1 MIDVQPIYKEL
12 FESEKYQ
19 NAFVYIESSQVP
31 LTEIPWGTLKQNI
44 IDPTNGKPYK
54 GIVLEGC
61 FADLSPKVNN
71 NKRIYDIPEYLK
83 LLQILKQQIHSKKG
97 VYGEL
102 EHPEGYAVDWNNVSH
117 KILDVWYVE
126 EEQKVYGRVL
136 ILNTEKGKIAQEI
149 IRSGG
154 CLAISARAAGAE
166 IKQPDGTMKA
176 VTKLLTTFDLVYHPG
191 FSSAIL
197 DFKELNES
205 QKMVQQLAQNK
216 SGFSGIIYMD
226 QLEKIGEKFK
236 EFVTLNESINT
247 VNSCF
252 LEYYFNN
259 LNESEKQTNQ
269 TQKEQQQLENNE
281 PNDKKEVE
289 NNLQKATDKQ
299 LNESKK
305 DFFVQM
311 KKAQKMLRKS
321 QLEAQDADESKSY
334 YDNSAGFIINDSN

>member
-19 NAFVYIESSQVP
+19 NAFIYIESSQVP

-54 GIVLEGC
+54 GIILEGC
-61 FADLSPKVNN
+61 FADLSPKINN

-166 IKQPDGTMKA
+166 TKQPDGTSKA
-176 VTKLLTTFDLVYHPG
+176 ITKLLTTYDLVYHPG

-226 QLEKIGEKFK
+226 QLEKIGDKFK
-236 EFVTLNESINT
+236 EFVTLNESVNT
-247 VNSCF
+247 LNTCF

-259 LNESEKQTNQ
+259 LNESEKQKQ
-269 TQKEQQQLENNE
+269 QKQQQQLENNE

-289 NNLQKATDKQ
+289 NNLKKATETQ
-299 LNESKK
+299 LKESKK

-321 QLEAQDADESKSY
+321 QLVAQDADEFKSY
-334 YDNSAGFIINDSN
+334 YDNSAGFIDNSN